1 MKKTIFEHMKPGEEG
16 KVSALVWE
24 VFAEFEAPEY
34 KQEGI
39 DEFKRYILPE
49 ELKANSDD
57 GTLCVICCK
66 HKSKLIGVIATR
78 AHRHISLLFVKKEF
92 HRQGIARKLLAKAIK
107 DCCRANINLCHITVN
122 SSPYAVS
129 IYEKL
134 GFEQTD
140 VEQEAN
146 GIRFTPM
153 KLSILKWNSV
163 PE

>member
-1 MKKTIFEHMKPGEEG
+1 MIFEYMKPGEEG
-16 KVSALVWE
+16 KVSAFVWE

-39 DEFKRYILPE
+39 AEFKRYILPE

-57 GTLCVICCK
+57 GTLSVMCCK
-66 HKSKLIGVIATR
+66 HKSELIGVIATR
-78 AHRHISLLFVKKEF
+78 ANRHISLLFVKKEY
-92 HRQGIARKLLAKAIK
+92 HRQGIARKLLAKAIE
-107 DCCRANINLCHITVN
+107 DCCRANIKLCHITVN
-122 SSPYAVS
+122 SSPYAIS

-153 KLSILKWNSV
+153 KLSIFKWNSV